1 MTATDRPPT
10 SPRNLAEVLD
20 RLERDASLDPGR
32 RSDYRGGVRT
42 VCAILGRPPDAVPA
56 TLPEVERLLREVPKA
71 ALGRADKTVANARSR
86 LKAAILH
93 CSGAPA
99 RRPRGEPLSPR
110 WRGLHGRLASLRL
123 RNGLSRLIRAASAA
137 GIEPD
142 RVSDAFVERIAQQVG
157 RESRDRGALAFHR
170 QVANCWNEASATVAG
185 WPATKLTVPSNPSR
199 PARLPLDAFPASF
212 QRDVERYLDWAAGA
226 GRLSRDGLPRHLSPG
241 TLRLRRE
248 HLRLAACALARRLGY
263 TRRVI
268 NLAVLVDPVN
278 FKLVLAEYLEA
289 GDDRGPGAFVQ
300 GLAVTLFG
308 VARQWVRAPASQLD
322 QLGQLKR
329 RLGSRAPG
337 LAEKNRRAIAPFE
350 DPRVLA
356 DLLALPERL
365 LARAAGGQMSHARAL
380 QKLQMA
386 VAIQLLL
393 VAPMQLHRLAA
404 LRLDRELCRPSG
416 RQGPMFIVLQAD
428 AGGHQRQLEYPITGT
443 ARLVVDD
450 YLDRCHRHIAPNPDR
465 WLFVR
470 SDGTPVK
477 GAALRDGI
485 ARELRRE
492 VGIAL
497 TPGQFR
503 HLAAALVL
511 HERPGDIGLVRDL
524 LGHASARTTAHL
536 YAGMGTRGAASVYGA
551 LLERARAERKPE
563 IASQT
568 TRSLP
573 RLS

>member
-1 MTATDRPPT
+1 
-10 SPRNLAEVLD
+10 
-20 RLERDASLDPGR
+20 
-32 RSDYRGGVRT
+32 
-42 VCAILGRPPDAVPA
+42 VCAILGRPPDEVPA
-56 TLPEVERLLREVPKA
+56 TLPDVEHLLREVPKA
-71 ALGRADKTVANARSR
+71 AHGRADKTVANARSR

-93 CSGAPA
+93 CSGVAA
-99 RRPRGEPLSPR
+99 RGPRGEPRSPR
-110 WRGLHGRLASLRL
+110 WRALQDRLGAPRL
-123 RNGLSRLIRAASAA
+123 RNGLSRLIRVASAA

-142 RVSDAFVERIAQQVG
+142 QVSDDFVERIARQVG
-157 RESRDRGALAFHR
+157 QERSRDRGALAFRR
-170 QVANCWNEASATVAG
+170 QVANCWNEASATIAG
-185 WPATKLTVPSNPSR
+185 WPVTKLAIPSNASR

-212 QRDVERYLDWAAGA
+212 QRDVERYLDWAAGS
-226 GRLSRDGLPRHLSPG
+226 GRLSRDGSPRHLSPG

-248 HLRLAACALARRLGY
+248 HLRLAASALARRLGY

-289 GDDRGPGAFVQ
+289 GDDRGPGAFAQ
-300 GLAVTLFG
+300 GMAVTLFG

-329 RLGSRAPG
+329 RLGSRAAG

-365 LARAAGGQMSHARAL
+365 LARARGGQVSQGRAL
-380 QKLQMA
+380 QKLQIA

-404 LRLDRELCRPSG
+404 LRLDRELCWPSG
-416 RQGPMFIVLQAD
+416 RVGPAFIVVQGD
-428 AGGHQRQLEYPITGT
+428 AGGRERQLEYPITGT
-443 ARLVVDD
+443 AKQVVDD
-450 YLDRCHRHIAPNPDR
+450 YLDRCHCHVAPNPDR

-470 SDGTPVK
+470 PDGMPVK
-477 GAALRDGI
+477 RAALRDGI

-492 VGIAL
+492 IGVAL

-524 LGHASARTTAHL
+524 LGHGSARTTAHL

-551 LLERARAERKPE
+551 LLERARAERNPE

-568 TRSLP
+568 ARSLP